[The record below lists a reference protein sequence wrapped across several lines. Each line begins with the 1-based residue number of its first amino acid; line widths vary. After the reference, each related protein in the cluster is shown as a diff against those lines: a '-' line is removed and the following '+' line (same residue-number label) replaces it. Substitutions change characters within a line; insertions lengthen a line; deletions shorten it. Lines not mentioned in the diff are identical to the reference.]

1 VALQMPIHAPHIRL
15 TREQLA
21 ALERCAAGISLRF
34 DPPSVVNA
42 LLNAG
47 YLQRNVA
54 GVLTVTN
61 AGVQYLT
68 RQGASVVTNAD
79 DR

>member
-1 VALQMPIHAPHIRL
+1 MPTQAPHIRL
-15 TREQLA
+15 TPGQFS

-47 YLQRNVA
+47 YLERNVA

-61 AGVQYLT
+61 SGVQYLA
-68 RQGASVVTNAD
+68 RQGASAITNGD
-79 DR
+79 DT